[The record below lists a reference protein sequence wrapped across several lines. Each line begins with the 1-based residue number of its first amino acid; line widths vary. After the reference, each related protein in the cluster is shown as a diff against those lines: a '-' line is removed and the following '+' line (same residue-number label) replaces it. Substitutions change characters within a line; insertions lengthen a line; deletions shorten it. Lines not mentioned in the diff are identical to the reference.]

1 MVTVSILLRWMP
13 VCITLCIQSSCK
25 ILKKGQRIFPLRLG
39 NSRSTKI
46 LRLVNSYTR
55 TSSFDSGP
63 LVIGIVT
70 LSSRAKFIFV
80 TERRVADITLCNNI
94 GTVLCKF
101 EGMELRK
108 YSSVS
113 YIVKTRFD
121 LLPQPVIVDAAF
133 PEYKHLW
140 QRPNKEEIDALGNVL
155 DHLSVDII
163 KSSLKGDPV
172 VGEEVRF
179 ITVLYGESDVEVF
192 CITDPQTAI
201 PCIC

>member
-1 MVTVSILLRWMP
+1 LESLTCFAFAKSDFVS
-13 VCITLCIQSSCK
+13 VD
-25 ILKKGQRIFPLRLG
+25 
-39 NSRSTKI
+39 
-46 LRLVNSYTR
+46 TR
-55 TSSFDSGP
+55 F
-63 LVIGIVT
+63 
-70 LSSRAKFIFV
+70 
-80 TERRVADITLCNNI
+80 ADITLCNNV

-108 YSSVS
+108 YSSFS
-113 YIVKTRFD
+113 YTVKTRYD
-121 LLPQPVIVDAAF
+121 LVSQPVIVDTAL

-140 QRPNKEEIDALGNVL
+140 QRPNKEEIDDLGNVL

-179 ITVLYGESDVEVF
+179 ITVLYGESDVNAS